1 MFSQT
6 LFLKGT
12 KTKMLKAQNNG
23 KENAPMRM
31 KSMVTMNAPDVATE
45 EQEEGESKHHPSSES
60 TELSGWFLKKGEL
73 LNRWNER
80 YVSVDEK
87 NRTLSFYASLSPSSP
102 KATSIV
108 TFDALEKFS
117 VVSTTSSSSSSS
129 LSKRRE
135 DEKAIRVQLRNG
147 KDLFL
152 KRNDQ
157 QQKQKNNSSFLF
169 EEGGEEEWCAKM
181 NTILNLLP
189 TPECRQK
196 RGGINNNTLNALK
209 NSSSGKSGIGKI
221 VLGNAN
227 VTHDNHHHDE
237 SIDNAN
243 NERSGNTPPSATR
256 RHIKY
261 HDNDEVDEASSTV
274 SSSYYGTSAIK
285 NGGGR
290 SIAST
295 TENGGDSQNTN
306 ERVLDTF
313 KAMELALRAKDEL
326 LSAQIQ
332 LTDRLETQL
341 KEKELEIQ
349 RLTRKLN
356 GTKDL
361 QEAFD
366 EANMR
371 AMEMED
377 QAAMLSVSID
387 SLTRE
392 LDDVRAQK
400 AVVQNAL
407 LRESA
412 FMQEREY
419 EMNKKLSDA
428 TLKLQKIE
436 NEKKHQKYVYETTE
450 RELTLSRDRLL
461 AEIARERRNRGMFS
475 PEQQH
480 QKQRAMKQRPRG
492 GASSLALGNNNN
504 NNTEEQSRN
513 NTLDQPDNTKEES
526 PIRQISFVSHTPLN
540 QSIASRDDDNEEV
553 EEGENGFYRRAD
565 KNLSKLLTPE
575 EHSCRVQ

>member
-1 MFSQT
+1 
-6 LFLKGT
+6 
-12 KTKMLKAQNNG
+12 MLKAQVN
-23 KENAPMRM
+23 KENEQRAKHRDN
-31 KSMVTMNAPDVATE
+31 KTVAHD
-45 EQEEGESKHHPSSES
+45 ESNNLYQPSSENR
-60 TELSGWFLKKGEL
+60 ELSGWFLKKGEL

-87 NRTLSFYASLSPSSP
+87 NRTLSFYSSLSLSSSKP
-102 KATSIV
+102 TSSV
-108 TFDALEKFS
+108 GFDALEKFS
-117 VVSTTSSSSSSS
+117 MTNGGGG
-129 LSKRRE
+129 RGE
-135 DEKAIRVQLRNG
+135 DQSVKAIRVQLQNG

-152 KRNDQ
+152 KRHTNNNNQ
-157 QQKQKNNSSFLF
+157 QQRKQQEREEKKESSYLLK
-169 EEGGEEEWCAKM
+169 EGEEEWCAKM

-196 RGGINNNTLNALK
+196 RGGGISGFSALK
-209 NSSSGKSGIGKI
+209 NSSSGKGGIGKI

-227 VTHDNHHHDE
+227 VDATTRDANYDNHD
-237 SIDNAN
+237 DNHIN
-243 NERSGNTPPSATR
+243 TDRGENTPPSATR
-256 RHIKY
+256 RHMEY
-261 HDNDEVDEASSTV
+261 SDDDEAASSTV

-295 TENGGDSQNTN
+295 TENRGDDSQTTN
-306 ERVLDTF
+306 DRVLDTF

-326 LSAQIQ
+326 LSAQTQ
-332 LTDRLETQL
+332 LSDRLEMQL

-349 RLTRKLN
+349 RLTKKLN

-419 EMNKKLSDA
+419 EMNKKLSDV
-428 TLKLQKIE
+428 TLKLQKVE
-436 NEKKHQKYVYETTE
+436 NEKKHQKDVYETTE

-475 PEQQH
+475 PEQQQQRQH
-480 QKQRAMKQRPRG
+480 QRRRAMKQQPRG
-492 GASSLALGNNNN
+492 GALANSSTSNNDIDNI
-504 NNTEEQSRN
+504 
-513 NTLDQPDNTKEES
+513 LDQSNATKDES
-526 PIRQISFVSHTPLN
+526 PIRQISFASHTPLN
-540 QSIASRDDDNEEV
+540 ESIASDEDEDEDGEREKNE
-553 EEGENGFYRRAD
+553 FHRRTD

>member
-1 MFSQT
+1 
-6 LFLKGT
+6 
-12 KTKMLKAQNNG
+12 MLKAQVN
-23 KENAPMRM
+23 KENEQRAKHRDN
-31 KSMVTMNAPDVATE
+31 KTVAHD
-45 EQEEGESKHHPSSES
+45 ESNNLYQPSSENR
-60 TELSGWFLKKGEL
+60 ELSGWFLKKGEL

-87 NRTLSFYASLSPSSP
+87 NRTLSFYSSLSLSSSKP
-102 KATSIV
+102 TSSV
-108 TFDALEKFS
+108 GFDALEKFS
-117 VVSTTSSSSSSS
+117 MTNGGGG
-129 LSKRRE
+129 RGE
-135 DEKAIRVQLRNG
+135 DQSVKAIRVQLQNG

-152 KRNDQ
+152 KRHTNNNNQ
-157 QQKQKNNSSFLF
+157 QQRKQQEREEKKESSYLLK
-169 EEGGEEEWCAKM
+169 EGEEEWCAKM

-196 RGGINNNTLNALK
+196 RGGGISGFSALK
-209 NSSSGKSGIGKI
+209 NSSSGKGGIGKI

-227 VTHDNHHHDE
+227 VDATTRDANYDNHD
-237 SIDNAN
+237 DNHIN
-243 NERSGNTPPSATR
+243 TDRGENTPPSATR
-256 RHIKY
+256 RHMEY
-261 HDNDEVDEASSTV
+261 SDDDEAASSTV

-295 TENGGDSQNTN
+295 TENRGDDSQTTN
-306 ERVLDTF
+306 DRVLDTF

-326 LSAQIQ
+326 LSAQTQ
-332 LTDRLETQL
+332 LSDRLEMQL

-349 RLTRKLN
+349 RLTKKLN

-419 EMNKKLSDA
+419 EMNKKLSDV
-428 TLKLQKIE
+428 TLKLQKVE
-436 NEKKHQKYVYETTE
+436 NEKKHQKDVYETTE

-475 PEQQH
+475 PEQQQQRQH
-480 QKQRAMKQRPRG
+480 QRRRAMKQQQRG
-492 GASSLALGNNNN
+492 GALANSSNSNNDIDNI
-504 NNTEEQSRN
+504 
-513 NTLDQPDNTKEES
+513 LDQSNATKDES
-526 PIRQISFVSHTPLN
+526 PIRQISSASHTPLN
-540 QSIASRDDDNEEV
+540 ESIASDEDEDEDGEREKNE
-553 EEGENGFYRRAD
+553 FHRRTD

>member
-1 MFSQT
+1 
-6 LFLKGT
+6 
-12 KTKMLKAQNNG
+12 MLKAQVN
-23 KENAPMRM
+23 KENEQRAKHRDN
-31 KSMVTMNAPDVATE
+31 KTVAHD
-45 EQEEGESKHHPSSES
+45 ESNNLYQPSSENR
-60 TELSGWFLKKGEL
+60 ELSGWFLKKGEL

-87 NRTLSFYASLSPSSP
+87 NRTLSFYSSLSLSSSKP
-102 KATSIV
+102 TSSV
-108 TFDALEKFS
+108 GFDALEKFS
-117 VVSTTSSSSSSS
+117 MTNGGGG
-129 LSKRRE
+129 RGE
-135 DEKAIRVQLRNG
+135 DQSVKAIRVQLQNG

-152 KRNDQ
+152 KRHTNNNNQ
-157 QQKQKNNSSFLF
+157 QQRKQQEREEKKESSYLLK
-169 EEGGEEEWCAKM
+169 EGEEEWCAKM

-196 RGGINNNTLNALK
+196 RGGGISGFSALK
-209 NSSSGKSGIGKI
+209 NSSSGKGGIGKI

-227 VTHDNHHHDE
+227 VDATTRDANYDNHD
-237 SIDNAN
+237 DNHIN
-243 NERSGNTPPSATR
+243 TDRGENTPPSATR
-256 RHIKY
+256 RHMEY
-261 HDNDEVDEASSTV
+261 SDDDEAASSTV

-295 TENGGDSQNTN
+295 TENRGDDSQTTN
-306 ERVLDTF
+306 DRVLDTF

-326 LSAQIQ
+326 LSAQTQ
-332 LTDRLETQL
+332 LSDRLEMQL

-349 RLTRKLN
+349 RLTKKLN

-419 EMNKKLSDA
+419 EMNKKLSDV
-428 TLKLQKIE
+428 TLKLQKVE
-436 NEKKHQKYVYETTE
+436 NEKKHQKDVYETTE

-475 PEQQH
+475 PEQQQQRQH
-480 QKQRAMKQRPRG
+480 QRRRAMKEQPRG
-492 GASSLALGNNNN
+492 GALANSSNSNNDIDNI
-504 NNTEEQSRN
+504 
-513 NTLDQPDNTKEES
+513 LDQSNATKDES
-526 PIRQISFVSHTPLN
+526 PIRQISFASHTPLN
-540 QSIASRDDDNEEV
+540 ESIASDEDEDEDGERENNE
-553 EEGENGFYRRAD
+553 FHRRAD

>member
-1 MFSQT
+1 
-6 LFLKGT
+6 
-12 KTKMLKAQNNG
+12 MLKAQVN
-23 KENAPMRM
+23 KENEQRA
-31 KSMVTMNAPDVATE
+31 KHEDNKTVAHD
-45 EQEEGESKHHPSSES
+45 ESNNLYQPSSENR
-60 TELSGWFLKKGEL
+60 ELSGWFLKKGEL

-87 NRTLSFYASLSPSSP
+87 NRTLSFYSSLSLSSSKP
-102 KATSIV
+102 TSSV
-108 TFDALEKFS
+108 GFDALEKFS
-117 VVSTTSSSSSSS
+117 MTNGGGG
-129 LSKRRE
+129 RGE
-135 DEKAIRVQLRNG
+135 DQSVKAIRVQLQNG

-152 KRNDQ
+152 KRHTNNNNQ
-157 QQKQKNNSSFLF
+157 QQRKQQEREEKKESSYLLK
-169 EEGGEEEWCAKM
+169 EGEEEWCAKM

-196 RGGINNNTLNALK
+196 RGGGISGFSALK
-209 NSSSGKSGIGKI
+209 NSSSGKGGIGKI

-227 VTHDNHHHDE
+227 VDATTRDANYDNHDDNHINTDRGE
-237 SIDNAN
+237 S
-243 NERSGNTPPSATR
+243 TPPSATR
-256 RHIKY
+256 RHMEY
-261 HDNDEVDEASSTV
+261 SDDDEAASSTV

-295 TENGGDSQNTN
+295 TENRGDDSQTTN
-306 ERVLDTF
+306 DRVLDTF

-326 LSAQIQ
+326 LSAQTQ
-332 LTDRLETQL
+332 LSDRLEMQL

-349 RLTRKLN
+349 RLTKKLN

-419 EMNKKLSDA
+419 EMNKKLSDV
-428 TLKLQKIE
+428 TLKLQKVE
-436 NEKKHQKYVYETTE
+436 NEKKHQKDVYETTE

-475 PEQQH
+475 PEQQQQRQH
-480 QKQRAMKQRPRG
+480 QRRRAMKQQPRG
-492 GASSLALGNNNN
+492 GALANSSNSNNDIDNI
-504 NNTEEQSRN
+504 
-513 NTLDQPDNTKEES
+513 LDQSNATKDES
-526 PIRQISFVSHTPLN
+526 PIRQISFASHTPLN
-540 QSIASRDDDNEEV
+540 ESIASDEDEDEDGEREKNE
-553 EEGENGFYRRAD
+553 FHRRTD

>member
-1 MFSQT
+1 
-6 LFLKGT
+6 
-12 KTKMLKAQNNG
+12 MLKAQVN
-23 KENAPMRM
+23 KENEQRAKHRDN
-31 KSMVTMNAPDVATE
+31 KTVAHD
-45 EQEEGESKHHPSSES
+45 ESNNLYQPSSENR
-60 TELSGWFLKKGEL
+60 ELSGWFLKKGEL

-87 NRTLSFYASLSPSSP
+87 NRTLSFYSSLSLSSSKP
-102 KATSIV
+102 TSSV
-108 TFDALEKFS
+108 GFDALEKFS
-117 VVSTTSSSSSSS
+117 MTNGGGG
-129 LSKRRE
+129 RGE
-135 DEKAIRVQLRNG
+135 DQSVKAIRVQLQNG

-152 KRNDQ
+152 KRHTNNNNQ
-157 QQKQKNNSSFLF
+157 QQRKQQEREEKKESSYLLK
-169 EEGGEEEWCAKM
+169 EGEEEWCAKM

-196 RGGINNNTLNALK
+196 RGGGISGFSALK
-209 NSSSGKSGIGKI
+209 NSSSGKGGIGKI

-227 VTHDNHHHDE
+227 VDATTRDANYDNHD
-237 SIDNAN
+237 DNHIN
-243 NERSGNTPPSATR
+243 TDRGENTPPSATR
-256 RHIKY
+256 RHMEY
-261 HDNDEVDEASSTV
+261 SDDDEAASSTV

-295 TENGGDSQNTN
+295 TENRGDDSQTTN
-306 ERVLDTF
+306 DRVLDTF

-326 LSAQIQ
+326 LSAQTQ
-332 LTDRLETQL
+332 LSDRLEMQL

-349 RLTRKLN
+349 RLTKKLN

-419 EMNKKLSDA
+419 EMNKKLSDV
-428 TLKLQKIE
+428 TLKLQKVE
-436 NEKKHQKYVYETTE
+436 NEKKHQKDVYETTE

-475 PEQQH
+475 PEQQQQRQH
-480 QKQRAMKQRPRG
+480 QRRRAMKQQPRG
-492 GASSLALGNNNN
+492 GALANSSNSNNDIDNI
-504 NNTEEQSRN
+504 
-513 NTLDQPDNTKEES
+513 LDQSNATKDES
-526 PIRQISFVSHTPLN
+526 PIRQISFASHTPLN
-540 QSIASRDDDNEEV
+540 ESIASDEDEDEDEEREKNE
-553 EEGENGFYRRAD
+553 FHRRTD

>member
-1 MFSQT
+1 
-6 LFLKGT
+6 
-12 KTKMLKAQNNG
+12 MLKAQVN
-23 KENAPMRM
+23 KENEQRAKHRDN
-31 KSMVTMNAPDVATE
+31 KTVAHD
-45 EQEEGESKHHPSSES
+45 ESNNLYQPSSENR
-60 TELSGWFLKKGEL
+60 ELSGWFLKKGEL

-87 NRTLSFYASLSPSSP
+87 NRTLSFYSSLSLSSSKP
-102 KATSIV
+102 TSSV
-108 TFDALEKFS
+108 GFDALEKFS
-117 VVSTTSSSSSSS
+117 MTNGGGG
-129 LSKRRE
+129 RGE
-135 DEKAIRVQLRNG
+135 DQSVKAIRVQLQNG

-152 KRNDQ
+152 KRHTNNNNQ
-157 QQKQKNNSSFLF
+157 QQRKQQEREEKKESSYLLK
-169 EEGGEEEWCAKM
+169 EGEEEWCAKM

-196 RGGINNNTLNALK
+196 RGGGISGFSALK
-209 NSSSGKSGIGKI
+209 NSSSGKGGIGKI

-227 VTHDNHHHDE
+227 VDATTRDANYDNHD
-237 SIDNAN
+237 DNHIN
-243 NERSGNTPPSATR
+243 TDRGENTPPSATR
-256 RHIKY
+256 RHMEY
-261 HDNDEVDEASSTV
+261 SDDDEAASSTV

-295 TENGGDSQNTN
+295 TENRGDDSQTTN
-306 ERVLDTF
+306 DRVLDTF

-326 LSAQIQ
+326 LSAQTQ
-332 LTDRLETQL
+332 LSDRLEMQL

-349 RLTRKLN
+349 RLTKKLN

-419 EMNKKLSDA
+419 EMNKKLSDV
-428 TLKLQKIE
+428 TLKLQKVE
-436 NEKKHQKYVYETTE
+436 NEKKHQKDVYETTE

-475 PEQQH
+475 PEQQQQRQH
-480 QKQRAMKQRPRG
+480 QRRRAMKEQPRG
-492 GASSLALGNNNN
+492 GALANSSNSNNDIDNI
-504 NNTEEQSRN
+504 
-513 NTLDQPDNTKEES
+513 LDQSNATKDES
-526 PIRQISFVSHTPLN
+526 PIRQISFTSHTPLN
-540 QSIASRDDDNEEV
+540 ESIASDEDEDEDRERENNE
-553 EEGENGFYRRAD
+553 FHRRAD

>member
-1 MFSQT
+1 
-6 LFLKGT
+6 
-12 KTKMLKAQNNG
+12 MLKAQVN
-23 KENAPMRM
+23 KENEQRAKHRDN
-31 KSMVTMNAPDVATE
+31 KTVAHD
-45 EQEEGESKHHPSSES
+45 ESNNLYQPSSENR
-60 TELSGWFLKKGEL
+60 ELSGWFLKKGEL

-87 NRTLSFYASLSPSSP
+87 NRTLSFYSSLSLSSSKP
-102 KATSIV
+102 TSSV
-108 TFDALEKFS
+108 GFDALEKFS
-117 VVSTTSSSSSSS
+117 MTNGGGG
-129 LSKRRE
+129 RGE
-135 DEKAIRVQLRNG
+135 DQSVKAIRVQLQNG

-152 KRNDQ
+152 KRHTNNNNQ
-157 QQKQKNNSSFLF
+157 QQQRKQQEREEKKESSYLLK
-169 EEGGEEEWCAKM
+169 EGEEEWCAKM

-196 RGGINNNTLNALK
+196 RGGGISGFSALK
-209 NSSSGKSGIGKI
+209 NSSSGKGGIGKI

-227 VTHDNHHHDE
+227 VDATTRDANYDNHD
-237 SIDNAN
+237 DNHIN
-243 NERSGNTPPSATR
+243 TDRGENTPPSATR
-256 RHIKY
+256 RHMEY
-261 HDNDEVDEASSTV
+261 SDDDEAASSTV

-295 TENGGDSQNTN
+295 TENRGDDSQTTN
-306 ERVLDTF
+306 DRVLDTF

-326 LSAQIQ
+326 LSAQTQ
-332 LTDRLETQL
+332 LSDRLEMQL

-349 RLTRKLN
+349 RLTKKLN

-419 EMNKKLSDA
+419 EMNKKLSDV
-428 TLKLQKIE
+428 TLKLQKVE
-436 NEKKHQKYVYETTE
+436 NEKKHQKDVYETTE

-475 PEQQH
+475 PEQQQQRQH
-480 QKQRAMKQRPRG
+480 QRRRAMKQQPRG
-492 GASSLALGNNNN
+492 GALANSSNSNNDIDNI
-504 NNTEEQSRN
+504 
-513 NTLDQPDNTKEES
+513 LDQSNATKDES
-526 PIRQISFVSHTPLN
+526 PIRQISFASHTPLN
-540 QSIASRDDDNEEV
+540 ESIASDEDEDEDGEREKNE
-553 EEGENGFYRRAD
+553 FHRRTD

>member
-1 MFSQT
+1 
-6 LFLKGT
+6 
-12 KTKMLKAQNNG
+12 MLKAQVN
-23 KENAPMRM
+23 KENEQRAKHRDN
-31 KSMVTMNAPDVATE
+31 KTVAHD
-45 EQEEGESKHHPSSES
+45 ESNNLYQPSSENR
-60 TELSGWFLKKGEL
+60 ELSGWFLKKGEL

-87 NRTLSFYASLSPSSP
+87 NRTLSFYSSLSLSSSKP
-102 KATSIV
+102 TSSV
-108 TFDALEKFS
+108 GFDALEKFS
-117 VVSTTSSSSSSS
+117 MTNGGGG
-129 LSKRRE
+129 RGE
-135 DEKAIRVQLRNG
+135 DQSVKAIRVQLQNG

-152 KRNDQ
+152 KRHTNNNNQ
-157 QQKQKNNSSFLF
+157 QQRKQQEREEKKESSYLLK
-169 EEGGEEEWCAKM
+169 EGEEEWCAKM

-196 RGGINNNTLNALK
+196 RGGGISGFSALK
-209 NSSSGKSGIGKI
+209 NSSSGKGGIGKI

-227 VTHDNHHHDE
+227 VDATTRDANYDNHD
-237 SIDNAN
+237 DNHIN
-243 NERSGNTPPSATR
+243 TDRGENTPPSATR
-256 RHIKY
+256 RHMEY
-261 HDNDEVDEASSTV
+261 SDDDEAASSTV

-295 TENGGDSQNTN
+295 TENRGDDSQTTN
-306 ERVLDTF
+306 DRVLDTF

-326 LSAQIQ
+326 LSAQTQ
-332 LTDRLETQL
+332 LSDRLEMQL

-349 RLTRKLN
+349 RLTKKLN

-419 EMNKKLSDA
+419 EMNKKLSDV
-428 TLKLQKIE
+428 TLKLQKVE
-436 NEKKHQKYVYETTE
+436 NEKKHQKDVYETTE

-475 PEQQH
+475 PEQQQQRQH
-480 QKQRAMKQRPRG
+480 QRRRAMKEQPRG
-492 GASSLALGNNNN
+492 GALANSSNSNNDIDNI
-504 NNTEEQSRN
+504 
-513 NTLDQPDNTKEES
+513 LDQSNATKDES
-526 PIRQISFVSHTPLN
+526 PIRQISFASHTPLN
-540 QSIASRDDDNEEV
+540 ESIASDEDEDEDRERENNE
-553 EEGENGFYRRAD
+553 FHRRAD

>member
-1 MFSQT
+1 
-6 LFLKGT
+6 
-12 KTKMLKAQNNG
+12 MLKAQVN
-23 KENAPMRM
+23 KENEQRA
-31 KSMVTMNAPDVATE
+31 KHEDNKTVAHD
-45 EQEEGESKHHPSSES
+45 ESNNLYQPSSENR
-60 TELSGWFLKKGEL
+60 ELSGWFLKKGEL

-87 NRTLSFYASLSPSSP
+87 NRTLSFYSSLSLSSSKP
-102 KATSIV
+102 TSSV
-108 TFDALEKFS
+108 GFDALEKFS
-117 VVSTTSSSSSSS
+117 MTNGGGG
-129 LSKRRE
+129 RGE
-135 DEKAIRVQLRNG
+135 DQSVKAIRVQLQNG

-152 KRNDQ
+152 KRHTNNNNQ
-157 QQKQKNNSSFLF
+157 QQRKQQEREEKKESSYLLK
-169 EEGGEEEWCAKM
+169 EGEEEWCAKM

-196 RGGINNNTLNALK
+196 RGGGISGFSALK
-209 NSSSGKSGIGKI
+209 NSSSGKGGIGKI

-227 VTHDNHHHDE
+227 VDATTRDANYDNHD
-237 SIDNAN
+237 DNHIN
-243 NERSGNTPPSATR
+243 TDRGENTPPSATR
-256 RHIKY
+256 RHMEY
-261 HDNDEVDEASSTV
+261 SDDDEAASSTV

-295 TENGGDSQNTN
+295 TENRGDDSQTTN
-306 ERVLDTF
+306 DRVLDTF

-326 LSAQIQ
+326 LSAQTQ
-332 LTDRLETQL
+332 LSDRLEMQL

-349 RLTRKLN
+349 RLTKKLN

-419 EMNKKLSDA
+419 EMNKKLSDV
-428 TLKLQKIE
+428 TLKLQKVE
-436 NEKKHQKYVYETTE
+436 NEKKHQKDVYETTE

-475 PEQQH
+475 PEQQQQRQH
-480 QKQRAMKQRPRG
+480 QRRRAMKQQPRG
-492 GASSLALGNNNN
+492 GALANSSNSNNDIDNI
-504 NNTEEQSRN
+504 
-513 NTLDQPDNTKEES
+513 LDQSNATKDES
-526 PIRQISFVSHTPLN
+526 PIRQISFASHTPLN
-540 QSIASRDDDNEEV
+540 ESIASDEDEDEDGEREKNE
-553 EEGENGFYRRAD
+553 FHRRTD

>member
-1 MFSQT
+1 
-6 LFLKGT
+6 
-12 KTKMLKAQNNG
+12 MLKAQVN
-23 KENAPMRM
+23 KENEQRAKHRDN
-31 KSMVTMNAPDVATE
+31 KTVAHD
-45 EQEEGESKHHPSSES
+45 ESNNLYQPSSENR
-60 TELSGWFLKKGEL
+60 ELSGWFLKKGEL

-87 NRTLSFYASLSPSSP
+87 NRTLSFYSSLSLSSSKP
-102 KATSIV
+102 TSSV
-108 TFDALEKFS
+108 GFDALEKFS
-117 VVSTTSSSSSSS
+117 MTNGGGG
-129 LSKRRE
+129 RGE
-135 DEKAIRVQLRNG
+135 DQSVKAIRVQLQNG

-152 KRNDQ
+152 KRHTNNNNQ
-157 QQKQKNNSSFLF
+157 QQRKQQEREEKKESSYLLK
-169 EEGGEEEWCAKM
+169 EGEEEWCAKM

-196 RGGINNNTLNALK
+196 RGGGISGFSALK
-209 NSSSGKSGIGKI
+209 NSSSGKGGIGKI

-227 VTHDNHHHDE
+227 VDATTRDANYDNHD
-237 SIDNAN
+237 DNHIN
-243 NERSGNTPPSATR
+243 TDRGENTPPSATR
-256 RHIKY
+256 RHMEY
-261 HDNDEVDEASSTV
+261 SDDDEAASSTV

-295 TENGGDSQNTN
+295 TENRGDDSQTTN
-306 ERVLDTF
+306 DRVLDTF

-326 LSAQIQ
+326 LSAQTQ
-332 LTDRLETQL
+332 LSDRLEMQL

-349 RLTRKLN
+349 RLTKKLN

-419 EMNKKLSDA
+419 EMNKKLSDV
-428 TLKLQKIE
+428 TLKLQKVE
-436 NEKKHQKYVYETTE
+436 NEKKHQKDVYETTE

-475 PEQQH
+475 PEQQQQRQH
-480 QKQRAMKQRPRG
+480 QRRRAMKQQQRG
-492 GASSLALGNNNN
+492 GALANSSNSNNDIDNI
-504 NNTEEQSRN
+504 
-513 NTLDQPDNTKEES
+513 LDQSNATKDES
-526 PIRQISFVSHTPLN
+526 PIRQISFASHTPLN
-540 QSIASRDDDNEEV
+540 ESIASDEEDDEDGEREKNE
-553 EEGENGFYRRAD
+553 FHRRTD

>member
-1 MFSQT
+1 
-6 LFLKGT
+6 
-12 KTKMLKAQNNG
+12 MLKAQVN
-23 KENAPMRM
+23 KENEQRAKHRDN
-31 KSMVTMNAPDVATE
+31 KTVAHD
-45 EQEEGESKHHPSSES
+45 ESNNLYQPSSENR
-60 TELSGWFLKKGEL
+60 ELSGWFLKKGEL

-87 NRTLSFYASLSPSSP
+87 NRTLSFCSSLSLSSSKP
-102 KATSIV
+102 TSSV
-108 TFDALEKFS
+108 GFDALEKFS
-117 VVSTTSSSSSSS
+117 MTNGGGG
-129 LSKRRE
+129 RGE
-135 DEKAIRVQLRNG
+135 DQSVKAIRVQLQNG

-152 KRNDQ
+152 KRHTNNNNQ
-157 QQKQKNNSSFLF
+157 QQRKQQEREEKKESSYLLK
-169 EEGGEEEWCAKM
+169 EGEEEWCAKM

-196 RGGINNNTLNALK
+196 RGGGISGFSALK
-209 NSSSGKSGIGKI
+209 NSSSGKGGIGKI

-227 VTHDNHHHDE
+227 VDATTRDANYDNHD
-237 SIDNAN
+237 DNHIN
-243 NERSGNTPPSATR
+243 TDRGENTPPSATR
-256 RHIKY
+256 RHMEY
-261 HDNDEVDEASSTV
+261 SDDDEAASSTV

-295 TENGGDSQNTN
+295 TENRGDDSQTTN
-306 ERVLDTF
+306 DRVLDTF

-326 LSAQIQ
+326 LSAQTQ
-332 LTDRLETQL
+332 LSDRLEMQL

-349 RLTRKLN
+349 RLTKKLN

-419 EMNKKLSDA
+419 EMNKKLSDV
-428 TLKLQKIE
+428 TLKLQKVE
-436 NEKKHQKYVYETTE
+436 NEKKHQKDVYETTE

-475 PEQQH
+475 PEQQQQRQH
-480 QKQRAMKQRPRG
+480 QRRRAMKQQQRG
-492 GASSLALGNNNN
+492 GALANSSNSNNDIDNI
-504 NNTEEQSRN
+504 
-513 NTLDQPDNTKEES
+513 LDQSNATKDES
-526 PIRQISFVSHTPLN
+526 PIRQISFASHTPLN
-540 QSIASRDDDNEEV
+540 ESIASDEDEDEDGEREKNE
-553 EEGENGFYRRAD
+553 FHRRTD

>member
-1 MFSQT
+1 
-6 LFLKGT
+6 
-12 KTKMLKAQNNG
+12 MLKAQVNKGNEQRAKHENN
-23 KENAPMRM
+23 K
-31 KSMVTMNAPDVATE
+31 TVAHD
-45 EQEEGESKHHPSSES
+45 ESNNLYQPSSENR
-60 TELSGWFLKKGEL
+60 ELSGWFLKKGEL

-87 NRTLSFYASLSPSSP
+87 NRTLSFYSSLSLSSSKP
-102 KATSIV
+102 TSSV
-108 TFDALEKFS
+108 GFDALEKFS
-117 VVSTTSSSSSSS
+117 MTNGGGG
-129 LSKRRE
+129 RGE
-135 DEKAIRVQLRNG
+135 DQSVKAIRVQLQNG

-152 KRNDQ
+152 KRHTNNNNQ
-157 QQKQKNNSSFLF
+157 QQRKQQEREEKKESSYLLK
-169 EEGGEEEWCAKM
+169 EGEEEWCAKM

-196 RGGINNNTLNALK
+196 RGGGISGFSALK
-209 NSSSGKSGIGKI
+209 NSSSGKGGIGKI

-227 VTHDNHHHDE
+227 VDATTRDANYDNHD
-237 SIDNAN
+237 DNHIN
-243 NERSGNTPPSATR
+243 TDRGENTPPSATR
-256 RHIKY
+256 RHMEY
-261 HDNDEVDEASSTV
+261 SDDDEAASSTV

-290 SIAST
+290 SITST
-295 TENGGDSQNTN
+295 TENRGDDSQTTN
-306 ERVLDTF
+306 DRVLDTF

-326 LSAQIQ
+326 LSAQTQ
-332 LTDRLETQL
+332 LSDRLEMQL

-349 RLTRKLN
+349 RLTKKLN

-419 EMNKKLSDA
+419 EMNKKLSDV
-428 TLKLQKIE
+428 TLKLQKVE
-436 NEKKHQKYVYETTE
+436 NEKKHQKDVYETTE

-475 PEQQH
+475 PEQQQQRQH
-480 QKQRAMKQRPRG
+480 QRRRAMKQQPRG
-492 GASSLALGNNNN
+492 GALANSSNSNNDIDNI
-504 NNTEEQSRN
+504 
-513 NTLDQPDNTKEES
+513 LDQSNATKDES
-526 PIRQISFVSHTPLN
+526 PIRQISFASHTPLN
-540 QSIASRDDDNEEV
+540 ESIASDEDEDEDGEREKNE
-553 EEGENGFYRRAD
+553 FHRRTD

>member
-1 MFSQT
+1 
-6 LFLKGT
+6 
-12 KTKMLKAQNNG
+12 MLKAQVN
-23 KENAPMRM
+23 KENEQRAKHRDN
-31 KSMVTMNAPDVATE
+31 KTVAHD
-45 EQEEGESKHHPSSES
+45 ESNNLYQPSSENR
-60 TELSGWFLKKGEL
+60 ELSGWFLKKGEL

-87 NRTLSFYASLSPSSP
+87 SRTLSFYSSLSLSSSKP
-102 KATSIV
+102 TSSV
-108 TFDALEKFS
+108 GFDALEKFS
-117 VVSTTSSSSSSS
+117 MTNGGGG
-129 LSKRRE
+129 RGE
-135 DEKAIRVQLRNG
+135 DQSVKAIRVQLQNG

-152 KRNDQ
+152 KRHTNNNNQ
-157 QQKQKNNSSFLF
+157 QQRKQQEREEKKESSYLLK
-169 EEGGEEEWCAKM
+169 EGEEEWCAKM

-196 RGGINNNTLNALK
+196 RGGGISGFSALK
-209 NSSSGKSGIGKI
+209 NSSSGKGGIGKI

-227 VTHDNHHHDE
+227 VDATTRDANYDNHD
-237 SIDNAN
+237 DNHIN
-243 NERSGNTPPSATR
+243 TDRGENTPPSATR
-256 RHIKY
+256 RHMEY
-261 HDNDEVDEASSTV
+261 SDDDEAASSTV

-295 TENGGDSQNTN
+295 TENRGDDSQTTN
-306 ERVLDTF
+306 DRVLDTF

-326 LSAQIQ
+326 LSAQTQ
-332 LTDRLETQL
+332 LSDRLEMQL

-349 RLTRKLN
+349 RLTKKLN

-419 EMNKKLSDA
+419 EMNKKLSDV
-428 TLKLQKIE
+428 TLKLQKVE
-436 NEKKHQKYVYETTE
+436 NEKKHQKDVYETTE

-475 PEQQH
+475 PEQQQQRQH
-480 QKQRAMKQRPRG
+480 QRRRAMKQQQRG
-492 GASSLALGNNNN
+492 GALANSSNSNNDIDNI
-504 NNTEEQSRN
+504 
-513 NTLDQPDNTKEES
+513 LDQSNATKDES
-526 PIRQISFVSHTPLN
+526 PIRQISFASHTPLN
-540 QSIASRDDDNEEV
+540 ESIASDEDEDEDGEREKNE
-553 EEGENGFYRRAD
+553 FHRRTD

>member
-45 EQEEGESKHHPSSES
+45 EQKEGQSKHHPSSES

-87 NRTLSFYASLSPSSP
+87 IERCLFTLLFFSLVAESDFNRDFRRVGEVFGGVDHII
-102 KATSIV
+102 IV
-108 TFDALEKFS
+108 IIIIE
-117 VVSTTSSSSSSS
+117 
-129 LSKRRE
+129 RRE
-135 DEKAIRVQLRNG
+135 DEKAIRVQLQNG

-152 KRNDQ
+152 KKNDQ
-157 QQKQKNNSSFLF
+157 QQKQKNNSYLF

-181 NTILNLLP
+181 NTILNLLL

-256 RHIKY
+256 RHIEY
-261 HDNDEVDEASSTV
+261 HDDDEVDEASSTV

-349 RLTRKLN
+349 RLT
-356 GTKDL
+356 
-361 QEAFD
+361 QETQRNERFT
-366 EANMR
+366 R
-371 AMEMED
+371 
-377 QAAMLSVSID
+377 SV
-387 SLTRE
+387 
-392 LDDVRAQK
+392 
-400 AVVQNAL
+400 
-407 LRESA
+407 
-412 FMQEREY
+412 
-419 EMNKKLSDA
+419 
-428 TLKLQKIE
+428 
-436 NEKKHQKYVYETTE
+436 
-450 RELTLSRDRLL
+450 
-461 AEIARERRNRGMFS
+461 
-475 PEQQH
+475 
-480 QKQRAMKQRPRG
+480 
-492 GASSLALGNNNN
+492 
-504 NNTEEQSRN
+504 
-513 NTLDQPDNTKEES
+513 
-526 PIRQISFVSHTPLN
+526 
-540 QSIASRDDDNEEV
+540 
-553 EEGENGFYRRAD
+553 
-565 KNLSKLLTPE
+565 
-575 EHSCRVQ
+575 

>member
-1 MFSQT
+1 
-6 LFLKGT
+6 
-12 KTKMLKAQNNG
+12 MLKAQVN
-23 KENAPMRM
+23 KENEQRAKHRDN
-31 KSMVTMNAPDVATE
+31 KTVAHD
-45 EQEEGESKHHPSSES
+45 ESNNLYQPSSENR
-60 TELSGWFLKKGEL
+60 ELSGWFLKKGEL

-87 NRTLSFYASLSPSSP
+87 NRTLSFYSSLSLSSSKP
-102 KATSIV
+102 TSSV
-108 TFDALEKFS
+108 GFDALEKFS
-117 VVSTTSSSSSSS
+117 MTNGGGG
-129 LSKRRE
+129 RGE
-135 DEKAIRVQLRNG
+135 DQSVKAIRVQLQNG

-152 KRNDQ
+152 KRHTNNNNQ
-157 QQKQKNNSSFLF
+157 QQRKQQEREEKKESSYLLK
-169 EEGGEEEWCAKM
+169 EGEEEWCAKM

-196 RGGINNNTLNALK
+196 RGGGISGFSALK
-209 NSSSGKSGIGKI
+209 NSSSGKGGIGKI

-227 VTHDNHHHDE
+227 VDATTRDANYDNHD
-237 SIDNAN
+237 DNHIN
-243 NERSGNTPPSATR
+243 TDRGENTPPSATR
-256 RHIKY
+256 RHMEY
-261 HDNDEVDEASSTV
+261 SDDYEAASSTV

-295 TENGGDSQNTN
+295 TENRGDDSQTTN
-306 ERVLDTF
+306 DRVLDTF

-326 LSAQIQ
+326 LSAQTQ
-332 LTDRLETQL
+332 LSDRLEMQL

-349 RLTRKLN
+349 RLTKKLN

-419 EMNKKLSDA
+419 EMNKKLSDV
-428 TLKLQKIE
+428 TLKLQKVE
-436 NEKKHQKYVYETTE
+436 NEKKHQKDVYETTE

-475 PEQQH
+475 PEQQQQRQH
-480 QKQRAMKQRPRG
+480 QRRRAMKQQQRG
-492 GASSLALGNNNN
+492 GALANSSNSNNDIDNI
-504 NNTEEQSRN
+504 
-513 NTLDQPDNTKEES
+513 LDQSNATKDES
-526 PIRQISFVSHTPLN
+526 PIRQISFASHTPLN
-540 QSIASRDDDNEEV
+540 ESIASDEDEDEDGEREKNE
-553 EEGENGFYRRAD
+553 FHRRTD

>member
-1 MFSQT
+1 
-6 LFLKGT
+6 
-12 KTKMLKAQNNG
+12 MLKAQVN
-23 KENAPMRM
+23 KENEQRAKHRDN
-31 KSMVTMNAPDVATE
+31 KSVTHD
-45 EQEEGESKHHPSSES
+45 ESNNLHQPLFENK
-60 TELSGWFLKKGEL
+60 ELSGWFLKKGEL
-73 LNRWNER
+73 LQRWNER
-80 YVSVDEK
+80 YISIDEK
-87 NRTLSFYASLSPSSP
+87 NRTLSFYSSLSLSSSKP
-102 KATSIV
+102 TSSV
-108 TFDALEKFS
+108 GFDALEKFS
-117 VVSTTSSSSSSS
+117 TT
-129 LSKRRE
+129 KEGGGRG
-135 DEKAIRVQLRNG
+135 DQGEKAIRVQLQNG

-152 KRNDQ
+152 KRHAHNNNNNQ
-157 QQKQKNNSSFLF
+157 QQQQQQEREEKKESSYLLK
-169 EEGGEEEWCAKM
+169 EGEEEWCAKM

-196 RGGINNNTLNALK
+196 RGGGISGFSALK
-209 NSSSGKSGIGKI
+209 NSSSGKGGIGKI

-227 VTHDNHHHDE
+227 VDATTRDANYDNHD
-237 SIDNAN
+237 DNHIN
-243 NERSGNTPPSATR
+243 TNRGENTPPSATR
-256 RHIKY
+256 RHIEY
-261 HDNDEVDEASSTV
+261 CDDDEAASSTV

-295 TENGGDSQNTN
+295 TENRGGDSQTTN
-306 ERVLDTF
+306 DRVLDTF

-326 LSAQIQ
+326 LSAQTQ
-332 LTDRLETQL
+332 LSDRLEMQL

-349 RLTRKLN
+349 RLTKKLN

-419 EMNKKLSDA
+419 EMNKKLSDV
-428 TLKLQKIE
+428 TLKLQKVE
-436 NEKKHQKYVYETTE
+436 NEKKHQKDVYETTE

-475 PEQQH
+475 PEQQQQQQRQH
-480 QKQRAMKQRPRG
+480 QRRRAMKQQPRG
-492 GASSLALGNNNN
+492 GALANNSTSNN
-504 NNTEEQSRN
+504 DIDNI
-513 NTLDQPDNTKEES
+513 LDQTNATKDES

-540 QSIASRDDDNEEV
+540 ESIASDEEDDEDGERENNE
-553 EEGENGFYRRAD
+553 FHRRAD

>member
-1 MFSQT
+1 
-6 LFLKGT
+6 
-12 KTKMLKAQNNG
+12 MLKAQVN
-23 KENAPMRM
+23 KENEQRAKHRDN
-31 KSMVTMNAPDVATE
+31 KTVAHD
-45 EQEEGESKHHPSSES
+45 ESNNLYQPSSENR
-60 TELSGWFLKKGEL
+60 ELSGWFLKKGEL

-87 NRTLSFYASLSPSSP
+87 NRTLSFYSSLSLSSSKP
-102 KATSIV
+102 TSSV
-108 TFDALEKFS
+108 GFDALEKFS
-117 VVSTTSSSSSSS
+117 MTNGGGG
-129 LSKRRE
+129 RGE
-135 DEKAIRVQLRNG
+135 DQSVKAIRVQLQNG

-152 KRNDQ
+152 KRHAHHKNHNNIQ
-157 QQKQKNNSSFLF
+157 QQKQEREEKKESSYLLK
-169 EEGGEEEWCAKM
+169 EGEEEWCAKM

-196 RGGINNNTLNALK
+196 RGGGISGFSALK
-209 NSSSGKSGIGKI
+209 NSSSGKGGIGKI

-227 VTHDNHHHDE
+227 VDATTRDANYDNHD
-237 SIDNAN
+237 DNHIN
-243 NERSGNTPPSATR
+243 TDRGENTPPSATR
-256 RHIKY
+256 RHMEY
-261 HDNDEVDEASSTV
+261 SDDDEAASSTV

-295 TENGGDSQNTN
+295 TENRGDDSQTTN
-306 ERVLDTF
+306 DRVLDTF

-326 LSAQIQ
+326 LSAQTQ
-332 LTDRLETQL
+332 LSDRLEMQL

-349 RLTRKLN
+349 RLTKKLN

-419 EMNKKLSDA
+419 EMNKKLSDV
-428 TLKLQKIE
+428 TLKLQKVE
-436 NEKKHQKYVYETTE
+436 NEKKHQKDVYETTE

-475 PEQQH
+475 PEQQQQRQH
-480 QKQRAMKQRPRG
+480 QRRRAMKQQQRG
-492 GASSLALGNNNN
+492 GALANSSNSNNDIDNI
-504 NNTEEQSRN
+504 
-513 NTLDQPDNTKEES
+513 LDQSNATKDES
-526 PIRQISFVSHTPLN
+526 PIRQISFASHTPLN
-540 QSIASRDDDNEEV
+540 ESIASDEDEDEDGEREKNE
-553 EEGENGFYRRAD
+553 FHRRTD

>member
-1 MFSQT
+1 
-6 LFLKGT
+6 
-12 KTKMLKAQNNG
+12 MLKAQVN
-23 KENAPMRM
+23 KENEQRAKHRDN
-31 KSMVTMNAPDVATE
+31 KTVAHD
-45 EQEEGESKHHPSSES
+45 ESNNLYQPSSENR
-60 TELSGWFLKKGEL
+60 ELSGWFLKKGEL

-87 NRTLSFYASLSPSSP
+87 NRTLSFYSSLSLSSSKP
-102 KATSIV
+102 TSSV
-108 TFDALEKFS
+108 GFDALEKFS
-117 VVSTTSSSSSSS
+117 MTNGGGG
-129 LSKRRE
+129 RGE
-135 DEKAIRVQLRNG
+135 DQSVKAIRVQLQNG

-152 KRNDQ
+152 KRHTNNNNQ
-157 QQKQKNNSSFLF
+157 QQRKQQEREEKKESSYLLK
-169 EEGGEEEWCAKM
+169 EGEEEWCAKM

-196 RGGINNNTLNALK
+196 RGGGISGFSALK
-209 NSSSGKSGIGKI
+209 NSSSGKGGIGKI

-227 VTHDNHHHDE
+227 VDATTRDANYDNHD
-237 SIDNAN
+237 DNHIN
-243 NERSGNTPPSATR
+243 TDRGENTPPSATR
-256 RHIKY
+256 RHMEY
-261 HDNDEVDEASSTV
+261 SDDDEAASSTV

-295 TENGGDSQNTN
+295 TENRGDDSQTTN
-306 ERVLDTF
+306 DRVLDTF

-326 LSAQIQ
+326 LSAQTQ
-332 LTDRLETQL
+332 LSDRLEMQL

-349 RLTRKLN
+349 RLTKKLN

-419 EMNKKLSDA
+419 EMNKKLSDV
-428 TLKLQKIE
+428 TLKLQKVE
-436 NEKKHQKYVYETTE
+436 NEKKHQKDVYETTE

-475 PEQQH
+475 PEQQQQRQH
-480 QKQRAMKQRPRG
+480 QRRRAMKQQQRG
-492 GASSLALGNNNN
+492 GALANSSNSNNDIDNI
-504 NNTEEQSRN
+504 
-513 NTLDQPDNTKEES
+513 LDQSNATKDES
-526 PIRQISFVSHTPLN
+526 PIRQISFASHTPLN
-540 QSIASRDDDNEEV
+540 ESIASDEDEDEDGEREKNE
-553 EEGENGFYRRAD
+553 FHRRTD